1 MSTSADINALF
12 QAAQSSGALS
22 TASMQALTIATGEER
37 GRGNNHGPCDV
48 FLRPL
53 ALSFP

>member
-37 GRGNNHGPCDV
+37 GRAGE
-48 FLRPL
+48 REREQSW
-53 ALSFP
+53 AM